1 MNLEREWDKTYYLK
15 NAGLE
20 VDAVMQEDGTV
31 TAESIDPAG
40 ETIGISDVFGGGVK
54 PDIYSLS
61 EAAGAPVT
69 EKEVG
74 ATQVGALAGVPG
86 ALVTGPQDFGA
97 LLYGGLRALLAEEGQ
112 GAEEFG
118 KGFSAIS
125 GVAGSERLGELFSGL
140 VDKMP
145 IDDETKE
152 AMKRGY
158 LAGEFASM
166 GLATPS
172 VAKAGAGAVADY
184 AAGAPARLEDAKSGV
199 NLGMGVD
206 PTQMVDEA
214 IVGAQKLMGKGGR
227 SIDELT
233 KVSVTL
239 PRVGSN
245 DFPIENISGKK
256 VVFVPA
262 DMLDFGRAYEG
273 LSEAPIEPRPLKG
286 GSGYGTL
293 KTSREQG
300 LGFASLDP
308 KIANRIA
315 NSGADYM
322 LISTMSPRAH
332 RSNIDFA
339 NILHRQMRSYADE
352 GYISPENQAAI
363 SKSLSAKFS
372 GMPDIFSDEALPWLE
387 SQSFET
393 RAAIADSLD
402 APGMRELGAPPVS
415 RIINE
420 TINPTEAGYPIGQGS
435 VLIKMD
441 KKSPVDVRT
450 VEGGVP
456 HPSYPI
462 GLFGE
467 PVAQIPYGVR
477 VDDIFD
483 EYLSGKMATGSTPAS
498 AYRALTM
505 ALPTAELTPE
515 RLAKIPTAEP
525 GFIKSARQAKLV
537 QDVVQGNWRSTANP
551 VGPAKN
557 RNPLGLGG
565 AEVIKATQENAL
577 SATLSTY
584 TKSELAKK
592 AKTGELVF
600 YALGSQGKDAG
611 KVYFGLNKNT
621 NYAEMYGATSPE
633 LTPNETS
640 IVGVMNNEAG
650 SVGKG
655 IGSSSILKALQEGAT
670 VLDAYA
676 VPSAKYPKGFLPKYY
691 SQFGFVE
698 VERIPYNESYLRDP
712 AFGGSEEKYKRIT
725 RQWKASGWDETKG
738 KPDLVIMKW
747 KGDENVRS
755 TATDTFISEGAD
767 RLRGSGFEYVQTG
780 GGDIEPRTGSG
791 IAGQQRPSGSGD
803 AGGNRGS
810 VGDGRGSMG
819 ASLQRGASELSTL
832 DPVSLRALGIGE

>member
-1 MNLEREWDKTYYLK
+1 LPEN
-15 NAGLE
+15 
-20 VDAVMQEDGTV
+20 Q
-31 TAESIDPAG
+31 
-40 ETIGISDVFGGGVK
+40 
-54 PDIYSLS
+54 
-61 EAAGAPVT
+61 
-69 EKEVG
+69 
-74 ATQVGALAGVPG
+74 
-86 ALVTGPQDFGA
+86 
-97 LLYGGLRALLAEEGQ
+97 
-112 GAEEFG
+112 
-118 KGFSAIS
+118 SAIS
-125 GVAGSERLGELFSGL
+125 
-140 VDKMP
+140 
-145 IDDETKE
+145 
-152 AMKRGY
+152 
-158 LAGEFASM
+158 
-166 GLATPS
+166 
-172 VAKAGAGAVADY
+172 
-184 AAGAPARLEDAKSGV
+184 
-199 NLGMGVD
+199 
-206 PTQMVDEA
+206 
-214 IVGAQKLMGKGGR
+214 KL
-227 SIDELT
+227 
-233 KVSVTL
+233 
-239 PRVGSN
+239 
-245 DFPIENISGKK
+245 
-256 VVFVPA
+256 
-262 DMLDFGRAYEG
+262 
-273 LSEAPIEPRPLKG
+273 
-286 GSGYGTL
+286 
-293 KTSREQG
+293 
-300 LGFASLDP
+300 
-308 KIANRIA
+308 
-315 NSGADYM
+315 
-322 LISTMSPRAH
+322 
-332 RSNIDFA
+332 
-339 NILHRQMRSYADE
+339 
-352 GYISPENQAAI
+352 
-363 SKSLSAKFS
+363 LSAKFS

-415 RIINE
+415 RIITE

-441 KKSPVDVRT
+441 KKAPVDVRT
-450 VEGGVP
+450 IEGGVP

-515 RLAKIPTAEP
+515 RLAKIPTEQP
-525 GFIKSARQAKLV
+525 GFIKSARQAKLI
-537 QDVVQGNWRSTANP
+537 QDVVQGNWRSTSNP

-557 RNPLGLGG
+557 RNPFGLGG
-565 AEVIKATQENAL
+565 AEIIKATQENAL

-600 YALGSQGKDAG
+600 YALGGQGKEAG

-633 LTPNETS
+633 LTPKETA

-655 IGSSSILKALQEGAT
+655 IGSASILKALQEGAT

-676 VPSAKYPKGFLPKYY
+676 VPSAQYPKGFLPKYY

-747 KGDENVRS
+747 KGDENARS
-755 TATDTFISEGAD
+755 TATDTFISEGAE
-767 RLRGSGFEYVQTG
+767 RLRGSGFEYVQAG

-791 IAGQQRPSGSGD
+791 FDGQQRPSGSSD
-803 AGGNRGS
+803 AGGNRGRS
-810 VGDGRGSMG
+810 ANGGRGMG
-819 ASLQRGASELSTL
+819 SSLQRGASELSTL